1 MEQPV
6 KEEVIVKHKSRFLQQ
21 YFVVVV
27 LWKFIEKARLF
38 YHELHPDKSEDDFK
52 ASSGWLHRFKKRHGI
67 RKLIMQGE
75 SLSADTGTAEEFKTL
90 LHEFV
95 EEHT

>member
-1 MEQPV
+1 MISLIKLSTYDSLRKGIRAPP
-6 KEEVIVKHKSRFLQQ
+6 ISG
-21 YFVVVV
+21 V
-27 LWKFIEKARLF
+27 LVMEKARLL

-67 RKLIMQGE
+67 RQISMQGE
-75 SLSADTGTAEEFKTL
+75 SLSADTGAAEEFKAFFYK
-90 LHEFV
+90 FV